1 MVIWRANAFEI
12 SIFSISTTLIE
23 QFDLTDKSY
32 VGPLCYHINTTPFRK
47 AGDVEWWAMGSFIGL
62 IAFQVLFYGISMVCG
77 LLTYRNNMKL
87 LRLAQLS
94 KNLYKT
100 QMQLLRA
107 IVIQAVVPL
116 ASVYV
121 PPAIMISGSMAGI
134 YMGEIGH
141 FVVMSISIYP
151 PLDSLLFL
159 LFIRDYRDALF
170 CNTRRPSPAESSNV
184 IRPGTAKVSDIPT
197 RRTTQPY
204 QLQ

>member
-62 IAFQVLFYGISMVCG
+62 IAF
-77 LLTYRNNMKL
+77 
-87 LRLAQLS
+87 
-94 KNLYKT
+94 
-100 QMQLLRA
+100 
-107 IVIQAVVPL
+107 QAVVPL

-184 IRPGTAKVSDIPT
+184 IRPGTAKVSVSVMV
-197 RRTTQPY
+197 
-204 QLQ
+204 